1 MGGPG
6 EIRSL
11 TGSDLGLGIESIMS
25 LVPGFDPRHR
35 QILFVWNLSRA
46 RGGRCFGVGWGGGPW
61 RIRSGQGKI
70 RSNFHLFRFSRSRG
84 RAVSSVQHLN
94 LKIDTSDDQRFFF
107 FGTSS
112 EQDMIL
118 TT

>member
-1 MGGPG
+1 M
-6 EIRSL
+6 RSL

-70 RSNFHLFRFSRSRG
+70 RSNFHLLAEVSTIPVLEISWPG
-84 RAVSSVQHLN
+84 RIFCPTLEPG
-94 LKIDTSDDQRFFF
+94 D
-107 FGTSS
+107 
-112 EQDMIL
+112 
-118 TT
+118 